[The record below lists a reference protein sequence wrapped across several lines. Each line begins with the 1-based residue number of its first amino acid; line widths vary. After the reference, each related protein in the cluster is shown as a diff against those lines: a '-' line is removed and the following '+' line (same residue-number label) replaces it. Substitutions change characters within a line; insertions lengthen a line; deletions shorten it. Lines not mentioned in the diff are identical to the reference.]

1 MTSGGEKMIAHV
13 LARGD
18 KLPTKIAQNI
28 IGDLAG
34 EIVGGL
40 AVERLV
46 DLLNSPSATARAI
59 GVHTAFMCGPCARPI
74 LPEIRR
80 LLQDEDQRV
89 KLWAGHCVAQLERL
103 L

>member
-13 LARGD
+13 LEQGD
-18 KLPTKIAQNI
+18 DLPTKVAQRI
-28 IGDLAG
+28 IGSLAG
-34 EIVGGL
+34 KIVDGL

-59 GVHTAFMCGPCARPI
+59 GVHTAFECGPRACAI

-80 LLQDEDQRV
+80 LLQDEDEQV
-89 KLWAGHCVAQLERL
+89 KLWAGHCVAQLERFV
-103 L
+103 